1 MLAFSFLIAL
11 LLLHMYSAEGTLNLR
26 LGTAQQLL
34 ATSTNG
40 WAKILLTHA
49 TQLARPFF
57 EVSLDGRVDH
67 LYRYAEMHK
76 NHRQKT
82 QLSLNMNFD
91 PNLTAI
97 GTLDAAEV
105 FLQDDFD
112 PTPEDLGTCPYGDDT
127 ALEALM
133 AEAWWIYPPLHTSN
147 CSILRPLF
155 ATIFSHVNQNPSPL
169 LDRRPIQL
177 PPCLIHNIQASARR
191 CDKV

>member
-1 MLAFSFLIAL
+1 
-11 LLLHMYSAEGTLNLR
+11 MYSAEGTLNLR

-49 TQLARPFF
+49 TQLARPFL
-57 EVSLDGRVDH
+57 EVSLDGRVAN
-67 LYRYAEMHK
+67 LYRDAEMHQ

-112 PTPEDLGTCPYGDDT
+112 PTPEDLGKCPYGDDT
-127 ALEALM
+127 VLEALM
-133 AEAWWIYPPLHTSN
+133 ADI
-147 CSILRPLF
+147 
-155 ATIFSHVNQNPSPL
+155 
-169 LDRRPIQL
+169 
-177 PPCLIHNIQASARR
+177 
-191 CDKV
+191 

>member
-40 WAKILLTHA
+40 WARMLPTLA
-49 TQLARPFF
+49 TQLARPSY
-57 EVSLDGRVDH
+57 EVSLDGRVAN
-67 LYRYAEMHK
+67 LYRDAQVHQ
-76 NHRQKT
+76 NHRQKN
-82 QLSLNMNFD
+82 QLPLIMTFD

-97 GTLDAAEV
+97 STLDAAEV

-112 PTPEDLGTCPYGDDT
+112 PTPEDLGNCPYGDDT

-133 AEAWWIYPPLHTSN
+133 AEI
-147 CSILRPLF
+147 
-155 ATIFSHVNQNPSPL
+155 
-169 LDRRPIQL
+169 
-177 PPCLIHNIQASARR
+177 
-191 CDKV
+191 

>member
-1 MLAFSFLIAL
+1 
-11 LLLHMYSAEGTLNLR
+11 MYSAEGTLNLR

-34 ATSTNG
+34 ATSTSG
-40 WAKILLTHA
+40 WARMLPTHA
-49 TQLARPFF
+49 TQLARPFL

-82 QLSLNMNFD
+82 QLPLNMTFD

-112 PTPEDLGTCPYGDDT
+112 PTPEDLAIAHIREDLGNCPYGDDT
-127 ALEALM
+127 VLEALM
-133 AEAWWIYPPLHTSN
+133 ADI
-147 CSILRPLF
+147 
-155 ATIFSHVNQNPSPL
+155 
-169 LDRRPIQL
+169 
-177 PPCLIHNIQASARR
+177 
-191 CDKV
+191 

>member
-11 LLLHMYSAEGTLNLR
+11 LLLHTYSAEGMLNLK
-26 LGTAQQLL
+26 LGTAPQPH

-40 WAKILLTHA
+40 WARMLLTHA
-49 TQLARPFF
+49 TQLARPFY
-57 EVSLDGRVDH
+57 EVLLDGRVAN
-67 LYRYAEMHK
+67 LYRDAEMHQ

-82 QLSLNMNFD
+82 QLSLIMNSD

-112 PTPEDLGTCPYGDDT
+112 PTPEDLGNCPYGDDT

-133 AEAWWIYPPLHTSN
+133 AEI
-147 CSILRPLF
+147 
-155 ATIFSHVNQNPSPL
+155 
-169 LDRRPIQL
+169 
-177 PPCLIHNIQASARR
+177 
-191 CDKV
+191 